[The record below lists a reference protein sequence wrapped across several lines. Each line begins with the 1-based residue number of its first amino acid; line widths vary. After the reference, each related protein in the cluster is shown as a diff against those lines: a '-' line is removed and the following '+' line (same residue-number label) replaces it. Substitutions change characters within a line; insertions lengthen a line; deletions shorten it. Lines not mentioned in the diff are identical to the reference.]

1 MTLLEVGL
9 AASSPLKN
17 VRTSSP
23 KNMFYLSE
31 NVLELK
37 LYTKAL

>member
-1 MTLLEVGL
+1 MTLEVGL
-9 AASSPLKN
+9 AASSPLMNAYQLTNSIIFK
-17 VRTSSP
+17 
-23 KNMFYLSE
+23 SE